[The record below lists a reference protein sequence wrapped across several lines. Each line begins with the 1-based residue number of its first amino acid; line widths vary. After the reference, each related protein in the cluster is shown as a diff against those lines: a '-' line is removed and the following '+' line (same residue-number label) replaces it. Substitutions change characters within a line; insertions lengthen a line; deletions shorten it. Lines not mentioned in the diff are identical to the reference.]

1 MRLLSVRVGPHPHAP
16 YALRATPFGLAA
28 ALRAAAYSMRVGP
41 HAPYALRAAA
51 SSLRWLRAY
60 FALIAALLIV
70 APTPARA
77 QAPDQPP
84 PPPSNGFEAAQVD
97 LNLID
102 LPTTMSLKKHQSY
115 FRLTHRFARDLR
127 RGDFGQLAEDL
138 FSLDNGAV
146 IGLEYRFGILSN
158 LQAGVHRSTLSK
170 TIQFFGKY
178 DAVKQGGAPVAVS
191 VFGSVEG
198 LDNFHDHYQPGI
210 AATISRSINPILAV
224 YATPAFVW
232 HTRAADELTG
242 HEGHDH
248 GDLGT
253 VDDDD
258 TGHQDTLF
266 LGFGARVRFRPTGF
280 IVGEYSPRL
289 AGHDPGRGVWGV
301 AIEKRTSG
309 HTLQLNFTNA
319 FGTTLGEIARGGSTH
334 DIYLGFNL
342 TRRF

>member
-1 MRLLSVRVGPHPHAP
+1 MRLSPPFRCLGAYV
-16 YALRATPFGLAA
+16 AL
-28 ALRAAAYSMRVGP
+28 V
-41 HAPYALRAAA
+41 
-51 SSLRWLRAY
+51 
-60 FALIAALLIV
+60 ALLIL
-70 APTPARA
+70 APRSARA
-77 QAPDQPP
+77 QTPGDQPP
-84 PPPSNGFEAAQVD
+84 PPSTSNGFEAGQVD

-127 RGDFGQLAEDL
+127 RGDFGDLAQDL

-158 LQAGVHRSTLSK
+158 LQAGVHRTTLTK

-178 DAVKQGGAPVAVS
+178 DAIKPGSGPVGVS

-198 LDNFHDHYQPGI
+198 LDNFHNHYQPGI
-210 AATISRSINPILAV
+210 AATISWSPNPILAL
-224 YATPAFVW
+224 YTTPAFVW
-232 HTRAADELTG
+232 HTRAADALTG
-242 HEGHDH
+242 HQGHDH

-253 VDDDD
+253 GDDDD
-258 TGHQDTLF
+258 SGHQDTMF
-266 LGFGARVRFRPTGF
+266 VGFGARLRFRPTGF
-280 IVGEYSPRL
+280 IVGEYSPRV

-319 FGTTLGEIARGGSTH
+319 FGTTLGEIARGGSTT
-334 DIYLGFNL
+334 DVYLGFNL

>member
-1 MRLLSVRVGPHPHAP
+1 MPHSPP
-16 YALRATPFGLAA
+16 LQRSRACA
-28 ALRAAAYSMRVGP
+28 ALVV
-41 HAPYALRAAA
+41 
-51 SSLRWLRAY
+51 
-60 FALIAALLIV
+60 ALLV
-70 APTPARA
+70 LPAARGAAQTPG
-77 QAPDQPP
+77 DQPP
-84 PPPSNGFEAAQVD
+84 PAPSPGTDAAQVD

-102 LPTTMSLKKHQSY
+102 LPTTTSLKKHQSY

-127 RGDFGQLAEDL
+127 RGDFGQLAEDF

-146 IGLEYRFGILSN
+146 IALEYRFGILSN
-158 LQAGVHRSTLSK
+158 VEAGVHRSTLSK

-178 DAVKQGGAPVAVS
+178 DTFKQGGALPVAVS

-198 LDNFHDHYQPGI
+198 LDNFHNHYQPGI
-210 AATISRSINPILAV
+210 AATISRSVKPVLAL

-232 HTRAADELTG
+232 RTRAADTLTG

-248 GDLGT
+248 SGLGS
-253 VDDDD
+253 DDED

-266 LGFGARVRFRPTGF
+266 LGFGARVRFRPTAF
-280 IVGEYSPRL
+280 VVGEYSPRL

-301 AIEKRTSG
+301 AIEKRTHG

-319 FGTTLGEIARGGSTH
+319 FGTTLGEIARGGSPH